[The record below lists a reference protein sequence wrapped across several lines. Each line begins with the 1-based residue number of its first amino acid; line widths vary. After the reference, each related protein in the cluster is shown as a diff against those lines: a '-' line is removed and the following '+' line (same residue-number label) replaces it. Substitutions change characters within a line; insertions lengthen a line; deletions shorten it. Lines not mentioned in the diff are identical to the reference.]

1 MYAVG
6 AQYMLLNGEGGC
18 QEPVGMGQSESRV
31 GAQRCWPHGLSGCSG
46 TKDGTEGWGGSP
58 TLWDGSHELP
68 LQKRGVQS
76 PPCMQGPCGVPRAR
90 AICPET
96 EEGFV
101 LTPRASPLLTVPS
114 PPAHRVPDTEVCTE
128 KAADPSGSQMLASGA
143 GKNFI

>member
-1 MYAVG
+1 MQWVLNTCLMEKGVVRSLWAWDRVRAGRGHRGAGLTAWVAVLG
-6 AQYMLLNGEGGC
+6 
-18 QEPVGMGQSESRV
+18 PKMGQ
-31 GAQRCWPHGLSGCSG
+31 
-46 TKDGTEGWGGSP
+46 GWGGSP
-58 TLWDGSHELP
+58 ALRDGSHKLP

-114 PPAHRVPDTEVCTE
+114 PPAHRVPDTEICTE
-128 KAADPSGSQMLASGA
+128 KAAYPSGS
-143 GKNFI
+143 